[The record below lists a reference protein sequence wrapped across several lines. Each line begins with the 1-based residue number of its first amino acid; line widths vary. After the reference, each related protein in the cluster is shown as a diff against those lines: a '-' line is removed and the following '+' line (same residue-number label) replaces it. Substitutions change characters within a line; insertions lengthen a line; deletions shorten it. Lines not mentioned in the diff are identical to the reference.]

1 MCSQKNTV
9 NRWRIDHYRRLLV
22 EHDLKTVSLEPT
34 ALADRRLV
42 DEVRPHLASCFRGVS
57 DRDLSWLGFWM
68 VLRKP
73 TSRPAGWRA

>member
-1 MCSQKNTV
+1 MCSHKNTV

-42 DEVRPHLASCFRGVS
+42 DEVRPRLASCFRGVS